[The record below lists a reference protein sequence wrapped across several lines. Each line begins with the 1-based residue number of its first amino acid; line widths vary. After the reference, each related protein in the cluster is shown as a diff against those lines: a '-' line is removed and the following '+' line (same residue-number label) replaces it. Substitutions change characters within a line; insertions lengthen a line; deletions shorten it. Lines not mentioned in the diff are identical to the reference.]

1 MKTNRDS
8 EQPGLR
14 RSLGLFDA
22 VAVSVGAIV
31 GGGIFVVTGIA
42 AKSAGS
48 ALFVSMLIAAGI
60 SAFTVLSFAEL
71 SSWLPMEGSVYEYA
85 YRMISPFG
93 GFLTGWMWMLSN
105 TFAGAAVSLSF
116 AYYFSALAPIAP
128 PTIIAAVLCVA
139 FTVLNYYGTRESA
152 IINNF
157 LVVSKLMILGF
168 FCIFG
173 AFFIKTGNFLPFLP
187 LEPGVFFGAYY
198 IFFAFGG
205 FARVAVVA
213 EEVKDAK
220 RNVPRAMLLSLVIS
234 TVFYIAVGLIAV
246 GLVGASV
253 LSSSNSPL
261 KTAIAATDS
270 SGAAYLVSLGGLL
283 ATASVLLTSILGV
296 SRMAYAMAKR
306 DALPPALS
314 RLDKKYNTPSLSIWI
329 TGAVMAVLALTINL
343 SNVVVISTFAMLF
356 YYATANISAWRLKNE
371 HRNYPKLVPVIGAF
385 SCIGLLVFVLFVS
398 LQAWII
404 GTLGLLAGAIFYVA
418 NRRLSKVSKA

>member
-1 MKTNRDS
+1 
-8 EQPGLR
+8 
-14 RSLGLFDA
+14 
-22 VAVSVGAIV
+22 
-31 GGGIFVVTGIA
+31 
-42 AKSAGS
+42 
-48 ALFVSMLIAAGI
+48 
-60 SAFTVLSFAEL
+60 
-71 SSWLPMEGSVYEYA
+71 
-85 YRMISPFG
+85 
-93 GFLTGWMWMLSN
+93 
-105 TFAGAAVSLSF
+105 
-116 AYYFSALAPIAP
+116 
-128 PTIIAAVLCVA
+128 
-139 FTVLNYYGTRESA
+139 LNYYGTRESA

-168 FCIFG
+168 FCIYG
-173 AFFIKTGNFLPFLP
+173 ALFIKAGNFLPFLP
-187 LEPGVFFGAYY
+187 LDGGVFFGAYY

-261 KTAIAATDS
+261 KTAIGATGS

-306 DALPPALS
+306 DALPPILS

-329 TGAVMAVLALTINL
+329 TGAVMAVLVLTINL
-343 SNVVVISTFAMLF
+343 SSVIVISTFAMLF
-356 YYATANISAWRLKNE
+356 YYATANISAWRLKDE

-418 NRRLSKVSKA
+418 NRRLGKGSKA